1 MAASWCAM
9 EASGRQPW
17 IWRLL
22 RPAVI
27 ATGPLKVLRR
37 MGADGYL
44 DERIPQVVE
53 RWGAERVL
61 KRLCVNENAIDM
73 ADAAWERLADLATSG
88 KRLSLPT
95 REAANRVALDLLDAC
110 AELPEEEEE
119 EEEDIPGATLAGSVV
134 EVIGT
139 NVARMEFDSGAPG
152 SGQVMEAWRV
162 QKKIFVTGDTGA
174 VAIYDNLTDVLAWWI
189 SDWHYADIECSG
201 LKVSSIEALGL
212 VPSDDSQADRSM
224 RINGRWWKRR
234 DAMPGT

>member
-1 MAASWCAM
+1 MTASWCAM
-9 EASGRQPW
+9 EASGRQL
-17 IWRLL
+17 WRLL

-44 DERIPQVVE
+44 YERIPQVVE
-53 RWGAERVL
+53 RWGAKRVL
-61 KRLCVNENAIDM
+61 ERLCVDENAINM

-110 AELPEEEEE
+110 AKLPE
-119 EEEDIPGATLAGSVV
+119 DNPGATLAGSVV

-139 NVARMEFDSGAPG
+139 NVATMEFDSGAPG

-162 QKKIFVTGDTGA
+162 QKKVFVTGSDTGA
-174 VAIYDNLTDVLAWWI
+174 VAIYNNLSDVLVWWI

-201 LKVSSIEALGL
+201 LKVSFIEALGL
-212 VPSDDSQADRSM
+212 VSSDDSQADRSM